1 MPEISAE
8 QRIDIKNLNVEL
20 DSDKFFRQMI
30 RSIAGTLEDS
40 VGIKEASGFIAL
52 VGQELGRRIE
62 MEYEKSLN
70 TRKFNKE
77 TIADIL
83 VDLKRRIGGD
93 FSIESINAR
102 QIVLTNNRCPFGDEV
117 LRRDSLCMMTSNVFG
132 FIVSNHNGYAAI
144 KLPET
149 IAQGH
154 GGCRV
159 VIELKMSDEFTES
172 EGYREYFNQSAGKVG
187 T

>member
-8 QRIDIKNLNVEL
+8 QRIDIKNLDVDLN
-20 DSDKFFRQMI
+20 SDKFFRQMI
-30 RSIAGTLEDS
+30 RTIAGTLEDN
-40 VGIKEASGFIAL
+40 VGIDEASGFIAI

-62 MEYEKSLN
+62 IEYEKSLN
-70 TRKFNKE
+70 TGQFNKE

-93 FSIESINAR
+93 FSVASVNNR
-102 QIVLTNNRCPFGDEV
+102 QIVLTNRCCPFGDEV

-149 IAQGH
+149 IARGH
-154 GGCRV
+154 GKCRV

-172 EGYREYFNQSAGKVG
+172 EGYREYFNQSAGKNRA
-187 T
+187 